1 MTALRRR
8 NEDRRAYFVAACQNL
23 FDGGDGTNASA
34 LLQIQFVEAERQS
47 IAAMYYRGELSDEA
61 RRRIERELDL
71 EDSRIR
77 HSAESG
83 TIRAL

>member
-8 NEDRRAYFVAACQNL
+8 NEDRRAYFVAACQDL
-23 FDGGDGTNASA
+23 IRGDVSNASA
-34 LLQIQFVEAERQS
+34 ALQLQFVDAERAS
-47 IAAMYYRGELSDEA
+47 IADLYYRGDIGDEA

-83 TIRAL
+83 AARAL